1 MQLAIKRHS
10 IRFTTIS
17 RYIFF
22 NKWVTPQA
30 KTAKVAL
37 SQGDPKLTDDGT
49 LRRGVANVLDVLD
62 RYHHRYLS

>member
-1 MQLAIKRHS
+1 LLLKGTPFGLQQYLD
-10 IRFTTIS
+10 
-17 RYIFF
+17 IFF